1 MLAGLCKLP
10 LNPGSHL
17 GPYEILS
24 PLGAGG
30 MGEVYRA
37 RDTKLNRDVAI
48 KVLPA
53 GLANDADYLARFQR
67 EAQALAALHHPN
79 IATIFGL
86 EQNAIVMELVAGQS
100 PKGPLPLT
108 EALNIARQIAEALES
123 AHDKGIIHR
132 DLKPDNLFLARAASP
147 ELGDVCKVFNLH
159 VKAAA
164 PVGEVV
170 VDLACGNVGA
180 KVAAQNSGAD
190 RVG

>member
-1 MLAGLCKLP
+1 MP
-10 LNPGSHL
+10 LTPGDHL

-37 RDTKLNRDVAI
+37 RDNKLNRDVAI

-53 GLANDADYLARFQR
+53 GLANDTDYLARFQR

-86 EQNAIVMELVAGQS
+86 EQNAIVMELIEGQN

-108 EALNIARQIAEALES
+108 EALNIARQVAEALE
-123 AHDKGIIHR
+123 AAYDKGIIDR
-132 DLKPDNLFLARAASP
+132 DLKPGNIIVTPDGVVKVLDFGLAKTA
-147 ELGDVCKVFNLH
+147 E
-159 VKAAA
+159 
-164 PVGEVV
+164 
-170 VDLACGNVGA
+170 
-180 KVAAQNSGAD
+180 
-190 RVG
+190 